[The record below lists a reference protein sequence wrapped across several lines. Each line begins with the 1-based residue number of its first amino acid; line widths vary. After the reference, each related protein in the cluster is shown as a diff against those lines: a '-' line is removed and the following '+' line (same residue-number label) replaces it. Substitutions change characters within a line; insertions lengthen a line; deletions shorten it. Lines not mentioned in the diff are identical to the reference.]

1 MNKTFDSNDYESLRY
16 ACTAFFS
23 HKWQLSVLTCL
34 FDGPKHFGEILRLN
48 PGISKKVL
56 SANLRKLES
65 KGVISRHSY
74 NEGAVLRVEY
84 ALTPQGEQLKT
95 ILEQLTVW
103 GAENRD
109 KITSEN

>member
-1 MNKTFDSNDYESLRY
+1 MKDIIDQNDYESLRY

-34 FDGPKHFGEILRLN
+34 FSRPLHFGEILRLN

-56 SANLRKLES
+56 SANLHKLES
-65 KGVISRHSY
+65 KGVISKHSY
-74 NEGAVLRVEY
+74 IDGAVMRTEY
-84 ALTPQGEQLKT
+84 SLTPQGEQLRG
-95 ILEQLTVW
+95 ILKELMVW

-109 KITSEN
+109 RITEEQ

>member
-1 MNKTFDSNDYESLRY
+1 MEERFDQNAYEDLRY

-34 FDGPKHFGEILRLN
+34 FPGPQHFGEILRHN

-56 SANLRKLES
+56 SANLHKLES

-74 NEGAVLRVEY
+74 ADGAVTRVEY
-84 ALTPQGEQLKT
+84 SLTPQGEQLRK
-95 ILEQLTVW
+95 ILEELTVW

-109 KITSEN
+109 RIKISD

>member
-1 MNKTFDSNDYESLRY
+1 METEFTKNDYESLRY

-34 FDGPKHFGEILRLN
+34 FDSPKHFGEILRQN

-74 NEGAVLRVEY
+74 TEGAVMRVEY
-84 ALTPQGEQLKT
+84 SLTPQGEQLRG
-95 ILEQLTVW
+95 ILKELTQW
-103 GAENRD
+103 GAENRE
-109 KITSEN
+109 KITTGN